1 MYELNWWGSKDYQR
15 TSSNRRRHY
24 TISKIVY
31 MMSSLYRDKMN
42 LANEQ
47 EQMYNLTRSQET
59 QKAMESW
66 KKITEAAEIG
76 KLKAE
81 EQYGDYRTME
91 ADCKW
96 MLQVMNSIREF
107 KIAWFVSNKWTTDFI
122 SNNRNMKDDT

>member
-1 MYELNWWGSKDYQR
+1 MSLTDEAQKIINQNAQTEEDIIQL
-15 TSSNRRRHY
+15 
-24 TISKIVY
+24 SKIVY

-47 EQMYNLTRSQET
+47 EQRYNLTRSQET
-59 QKAMESW
+59 QKAMDSW

-81 EQYGDYRTME
+81 EKYWDYRTME

>member
-1 MYELNWWGSKDYQR
+1 MSLTDEAQKIINQNAQTEEDIIQL
-15 TSSNRRRHY
+15 
-24 TISKIVY
+24 SKIVY

-47 EQMYNLTRSQET
+47 EQRYNLARSQET

>member
-1 MYELNWWGSKDYQR
+1 MSLTDEAQKIINQNAQTEEDIIQL
-15 TSSNRRRHY
+15 
-24 TISKIVY
+24 SKIVY
-31 MMSSLYRDKMN
+31 MMSSLYREKMN

-47 EQMYNLTRSQET
+47 EQRYNLTRSQET

-66 KKITEAAEIG
+66 KKITEAAEVG

>member
-1 MYELNWWGSKDYQR
+1 MSLTDEAQKIISQKAQTEEDIIQL
-15 TSSNRRRHY
+15 
-24 TISKIVY
+24 SKIVY

-47 EQMYNLTRSQET
+47 EQMYNLVRSQET

-66 KKITEAAEIG
+66 KKITEAAEIW
-76 KLKAE
+76 KRMAE
-81 EQYGDYRTME
+81 EKYGDYRVME

-107 KIAWFVSNKWTTDFI
+107 KIAWYVANKWTTDFI
-122 SNNRNMKDDT
+122 SNNRNLNEW

>member
-1 MYELNWWGSKDYQR
+1 MSLTDEAQKIINQNAQTEEDIIQL
-15 TSSNRRRHY
+15 
-24 TISKIVY
+24 SKIVY

-47 EQMYNLTRSQET
+47 EQRYNLTRSQET

>member
-1 MYELNWWGSKDYQR
+1 MSLTDEAQKIINAPAQTEDDIIQL
-15 TSSNRRRHY
+15 
-24 TISKIVY
+24 SKIVY

-81 EQYGDYRTME
+81 ELYWDYRTME

>member
-1 MYELNWWGSKDYQR
+1 MSLTDEAQKIINQKAQTEEDIIEL
-15 TSSNRRRHY
+15 
-24 TISKIVY
+24 SKIVY

-47 EQMYNLTRSQET
+47 EQMYNLIRSQET

-66 KKITEAAEIG
+66 KKVTEAAEIG
-76 KLKAE
+76 KRIAE
-81 EQYGDYRTME
+81 EKYGDYRTME

-107 KIAWFVSNKWTTDFI
+107 KIAWYVANKGTTEFI
-122 SNNRNMKDDT
+122 SNNRNMNE

>member
-1 MYELNWWGSKDYQR
+1 MSLTDEAQKIINAPAQTEDDIIQL
-15 TSSNRRRHY
+15 
-24 TISKIVY
+24 SKIVY

-42 LANEQ
+42 MANEQ
-47 EQMYNLTRSQET
+47 EQMYNLVRSQET

-81 EQYGDYRTME
+81 EQYWDYRIME
-91 ADCKW
+91 ADCKG

-107 KIAWFVSNKWTTDFI
+107 KIAWYVSNKWTTDFI
-122 SNNRNMKDDT
+122 SNNRNLNE

>member
-1 MYELNWWGSKDYQR
+1 MSLTDEAQKIINQNTQTEEDIIQL
-15 TSSNRRRHY
+15 
-24 TISKIVY
+24 SKIVY
-31 MMSSLYRDKMN
+31 MMSSLYREKMN

-47 EQMYNLTRSQET
+47 EQRYNLTRSQET

-81 EQYGDYRTME
+81 EQYGDYRIME

>member
-1 MYELNWWGSKDYQR
+1 MSLTDEAQKIINQNAQTEEDIIQL
-15 TSSNRRRHY
+15 
-24 TISKIVY
+24 SKIVY

-47 EQMYNLTRSQET
+47 EQRYNLTRSQET

-66 KKITEAAEIG
+66 KKITEAAEFG

-122 SNNRNMKDDT
+122 SNNRNMKDDA

>member
-1 MYELNWWGSKDYQR
+1 MSLTDEAQKIINAPAQTEDDIIQL
-15 TSSNRRRHY
+15 
-24 TISKIVY
+24 SKIVY

-81 EQYGDYRTME
+81 ELYWDYRTME
-91 ADCKW
+91 ADCKG

>member
-1 MYELNWWGSKDYQR
+1 MSLTDEAQKIINAPAQTEEDIIQL
-15 TSSNRRRHY
+15 
-24 TISKIVY
+24 SKIVY

>member
-1 MYELNWWGSKDYQR
+1 MSLTDEAQKIINAPAQTEEDIIQL
-15 TSSNRRRHY
+15 
-24 TISKIVY
+24 SKIVY

-47 EQMYNLTRSQET
+47 EQRYNLTRSQET

-81 EQYGDYRTME
+81 EQYGDYRIME

>member
-1 MYELNWWGSKDYQR
+1 MSLTDEAQKIINAPAQTEEDIIQL
-15 TSSNRRRHY
+15 
-24 TISKIVY
+24 SKIVY
-31 MMSSLYRDKMN
+31 MMSSLYREKMN

-47 EQMYNLTRSQET
+47 EQRYNLTRSQET

-66 KKITEAAEIG
+66 KKITEAAEIW

>member
-1 MYELNWWGSKDYQR
+1 MSLTDEAQKIINQNAQTEEDIIQL
-15 TSSNRRRHY
+15 
-24 TISKIVY
+24 SKIVY
-31 MMSSLYRDKMN
+31 MMSYLYREKMN

-47 EQMYNLTRSQET
+47 EQRYNLTRSQET